1 MVKRNRQVRRKAR
14 KSKLPKDIILSVN
27 RRITGTIN
35 KIAGDTGTYSTFRLV
50 DFSSGSDIVS
60 LFQFYRIKRVE
71 LKFMLVSAPNNN
83 ATFPTLYIAPQ
94 HYNTGGVPAS
104 RDEVL
109 QFQNVQTHQF
119 GPSNLVKTISTKPR
133 VLLDSSG
140 SVGGGT
146 ERISPWLSTSN
157 SGILHPAFVYWLT
170 RYNSTTDSTHV
181 MDIEFT
187 IWVDCKGTR

>member
-1 MVKRNRQVRRKAR
+1 MTRKRTGNKRKAR
-14 KSKLPKDIILSVN
+14 LPKQPKDVILSVN
-27 RRITGTIN
+27 RRIAGTIA
-35 KIAGDTGTYSTFRLV
+35 KTASDTGNYTTIRLV
-50 DFSSGSDIVS
+50 DFSSGSDISS

-94 HYNTGGVPAS
+94 FSIISGVPFS

-109 QFQNVQTHQF
+109 QYQNVQTHQF
-119 GPSNLVKTISTKPR
+119 GPSNLVKTVSVAPR

-146 ERISPWLSTSN
+146 EMQTPWLATSN
-157 SGILHPAFVYWLT
+157 TGILHSAFAYWLT
-170 RYNSTTDSTHV
+170 RYNSTTDPTHTL
-181 MDIEFT
+181 DIEFT